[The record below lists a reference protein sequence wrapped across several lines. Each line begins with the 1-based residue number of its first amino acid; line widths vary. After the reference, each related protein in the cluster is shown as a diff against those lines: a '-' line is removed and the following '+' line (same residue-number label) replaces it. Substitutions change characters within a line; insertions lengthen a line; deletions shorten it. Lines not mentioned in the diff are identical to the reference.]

1 MILQAP
7 DINIQTYLLTRAEE
21 IDLVTLTFDL
31 LTLNLFRQLLVTVVT
46 FEPFFRFL
54 ELFLLG

>member
-54 ELFLLG
+54 ELFLLE